1 MQGMNSSF
9 MRPRRPLS
17 RLSSSLFGVCRGTP
31 PRVRGASLPE
41 HFSLCRLGLVR
52 HELRT
57 PLAGI
62 MGMAELLSDSPL
74 RSEQAAWLGALQ
86 QSGRQLQ
93 CLLERVSRSGLAPV
107 MPAGLRQHSFDGHRF
122 LEQVMLSHWPEAK
135 RKHLGLY
142 LEVDQ
147 ALPTQWHSHAPTLRQ
162 LLDNLIANSLKFTQA
177 GHVLLRARLQRHAS
191 AAGPALSL
199 CVEDTGVGFCEQA
212 DQSVYAVREQ
222 GQCTPQMAISGR
234 GMGLQICRYNT
245 QLLKGQLS
253 NQSVPGDGSRF
264 ELVLPEVL
272 RQQASGIRQRPA
284 LLGTLVCLLGL
295 SGPLRA
301 VVEHLLGRLGIG
313 IVRMPSQHMDR
324 LPEGVQVVICDPVHA
339 RRLRWLPGLHQ
350 WCAQAML
357 LSPDYQVSDSG
368 APGPPRLACTA
379 LPQPVIRSNLEPL
392 LLQVALQRALQAG
405 KGLE

>member
-9 MRPRRPLS
+9 IRPRRPLS
-17 RLSSSLFGVCRGTP
+17 RLSSSLFGVCRGAT
-31 PRVRGASLPE
+31 PRVRGTSLPE

-135 RKHLGLY
+135 RRHLGLY

-162 LLDNLIANSLKFTQA
+162 LLDNLIANSLKFTQV
-177 GHVLLRARLQRHAS
+177 GHVLLRARLQRHRG
-191 AAGPALSL
+191 AAGTALSL
-199 CVEDTGVGFCEQA
+199 SVEDTGVGFREQA
-212 DQSVYAVREQ
+212 GRSIYAVREQ
-222 GQCTPQMAISGR
+222 GQCDSHAAVSGR
-234 GMGLQICRYNT
+234 GMGLHICHYNA
-245 QLLKGQLS
+245 QLLKGQLTH
-253 NQSVPGDGSRF
+253 QSVPGEGSRF
-264 ELVLPEVL
+264 ELALPDVVS
-272 RQQASGIRQRPA
+272 QHASGIRQRPA
-284 LLGTLVCLLGL
+284 LLGTLLCLLGL

-301 VVEHLLGRLGIG
+301 VVEHILGRLGIG
-313 IVRMPSQHMDR
+313 TVLMPSQRMDR
-324 LPEGVQVVICDPVHA
+324 LPDGVQVVICDPGHA
-339 RRLRWLPGLHQ
+339 RRLRWLSGWPQ
-350 WCAQAML
+350 WSTQAML
-357 LSPDYQVSDSG
+357 LSPDYQ
-368 APGPPRLACTA
+368 APDGEAEKPPRLVCTA